1 MIVFFIS
8 IKISTLILS
17 EIIVCDARVFF
28 NNCTKRTAYRFFLN
42 IVLVKNLVSKK
53 FVTFIYS

>member
-1 MIVFFIS
+1 M
-8 IKISTLILS
+8 
-17 EIIVCDARVFF
+17 CDARVFF
-28 NNCTKRTAYRFFLN
+28 NNLKRTACRFFLN

>member
-17 EIIVCDARVFF
+17 KIIVCDARVFF
-28 NNCTKRTAYRFFLN
+28 NNLKRTACRFFLN